1 MSLTDL
7 SSGFRDKAQRRRAQA
22 VIEERLADDRDQDE
36 CRYLMRFV
44 WQLAMTY
51 QEVSTHELQAHVSAG
66 KLEAGSR
73 RSADRSG

>member
-1 MSLTDL
+1 MPRL
-7 SSGFRDKAQRRRAQA
+7 
-22 VIEERLADDRDQDE
+22 IEERLADDRDQDE

-66 KLEAGSR
+66 KLEVVEALIEAVR
-73 RSADRSG
+73 CSADRVDAWILLTE